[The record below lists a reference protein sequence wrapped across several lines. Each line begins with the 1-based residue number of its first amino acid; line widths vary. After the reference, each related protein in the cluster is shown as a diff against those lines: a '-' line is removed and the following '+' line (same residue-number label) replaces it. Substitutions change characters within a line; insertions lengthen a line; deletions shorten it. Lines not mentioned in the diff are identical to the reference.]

1 MLRMYLLQD
10 VWLTAPGGES
20 APAGDSGHLA
30 VIVGGGGGQTD
41 GGHAVT
47 EGHGAGQLDD
57 GEVIVIDAG
66 TVAGM
71 VDPLTDTKH
80 IYIGKIKLVRRLVW
94 VLFRVLFML
103 PKDLSCISS
112 SFYLGDILCSPS
124 LLDTS
129 CSPTTTYKKKFKDH
143 SVISVVFTV

>member
-1 MLRMYLLQD
+1 MYLLQD

-57 GEVIVIDAG
+57 GEVIVKCAG

-71 VDPLTDTKH
+71 VDPLTIIQKKF
-80 IYIGKIKLVRRLVW
+80 YIGKIKLVR
-94 VLFRVLFML
+94 
-103 PKDLSCISS
+103 K
-112 SFYLGDILCSPS
+112 LCSCF
-124 LLDTS
+124 LIK
-129 CSPTTTYKKKFKDH
+129 YW
-143 SVISVVFTV
+143 